1 MKIAITMK
9 KEDANMRVED
19 ITKLCAHFTRVT
31 IKART
36 SIFGRL
42 HDVTI
47 TSVLVKHGHAEIET
61 CNLVLLWEEV
71 IEIESTAEG
80 LTVIVKGCE

>member
-1 MKIAITMK
+1 
-9 KEDANMRVED
+9 MRVED

-42 HDVTI
+42 HDVVI
-47 TSVLVKHGHAEIET
+47 TSVLVKHGHAEIEM

-71 IEIESTAEG
+71 IEIESTDKG
-80 LTVIVKGCE
+80 LTVVVKGCE

>member
-1 MKIAITMK
+1 MKIAIIMK
-9 KEDANMRVED
+9 KEDVNMRVED

-36 SIFGRL
+36 SIFGRY
-42 HDVTI
+42 HDVII
-47 TSVLVKHGHAEIET
+47 TSVLVKNGYTEIEKS
-61 CNLVLLWEEV
+61 NILLLKEEV

-80 LTVIVKGCE
+80 LTVIVKG